1 MLIFLTELALT
12 VLIFFTELAR
22 TVLMFLTELVLTVL
36 ILFIEQGAC
45 VVNESMLT
53 GESVPQKKDSLFVA
67 RLFQHH
73 SFNFSIP
80 SPSTLFLLL
89 QYHFFNFNVLPS
101 ASISVVQLQYPF
113 FNFNIRSSTSISVLQ
128 LQYPSFNIASHNED
142 EGAATLLR
150 VSDGTDKRHRK
161 HMVFGGTKIMQ
172 VLNGEGGK
180 GFLLYCLSY
189 CSSVLPSLPLS
200 LYDEV
205 TIR

>member
-1 MLIFLTELALT
+1 VLIFLTELALT

-22 TVLMFLTELVLTVL
+22 TVLMFLTEIVLTVL
-36 ILFIEQGAC
+36 IIFIEQGAC

-89 QYHFFNFNVLPS
+89 QYHFFSFNVLPS

-113 FNFNIRSSTSISVLQ
+113 FNFNIRPSISPATTKTREQRPFCVS
-128 LQYPSFNIASHNED
+128 PTAPTSDTASTWCL
-142 EGAATLLR
+142 EGPK
-150 VSDGTDKRHRK
+150 SCK
-161 HMVFGGTKIMQ
+161 
-172 VLNGEGGK
+172 
-180 GFLLYCLSY
+180 S
-189 CSSVLPSLPLS
+189 
-200 LYDEV
+200 
-205 TIR
+205 